1 MSELPQVVMVIEDNV
16 TMRNFLQACVA
27 GNGYDA
33 AVFDD
38 HDQAIAHYGAQP
50 SAAVILGLSWRN
62 PELPFTTIAALKR
75 IDASVPIVVL
85 PGQARTEALVR
96 AMHAGASDFIS
107 APFDETDVELVLA
120 RALGRARG
128 LPGPLRTR
136 GRCGDALRPTLVG
149 SSRFIERVRDFIDR
163 AAMTDEPVLISGDSG
178 TGKTLVARTII
189 AASARRDKPFVKVN
203 CASRQH
209 DLLEAEIFGLK
220 QELLGEAGLAAPG
233 KFESANHGTLVLDGV
248 GEMSEPLQL
257 RLLKLLQDNEYSP
270 LGRTRGSKLDV
281 RIIATASTDPERA
294 VCDGYLRQELFFRLN
309 VLSLQLLP
317 LRLRRDD
324 IPVLA
329 RHLLTKC
336 AHEFGVQAPELSP
349 QAMQILMEHDWP
361 GNVRELDN
369 VIRRIVLLG
378 AELSLEDEI
387 APSGGGTVADPQS
400 IAVPSPGG
408 LLALA
413 GGGSLKEA
421 ARSAAREVE
430 RALILRALEQTR
442 WNRRK
447 AADILGVSYRAQLKK
462 LRDINVPR
470 T

>member
-1 MSELPQVVMVIEDNV
+1 MSELPQVVMVIEDNA

-38 HDQAIAHYGAQP
+38 HDQAIARYRTQP
-50 SAAVILGLSWRN
+50 PAAVILGLSCRN

-75 IDASVPIVVL
+75 MNATVPIVVL
-85 PGQARTEALVR
+85 PGQARDTLVR
-96 AMHAGASDFIS
+96 AMQAGAADFIS
-107 APFDETDVELVLA
+107 APFDETDIEFVLA
-120 RALGRARG
+120 RALGRSAGPIGPARAREHG
-128 LPGPLRTR
+128 AGT
-136 GRCGDALRPTLVG
+136 AARPTLVG
-149 SSRFIERVRDFIDR
+149 STRFMERVRDFIDR

-178 TGKTLVARTII
+178 TGKTLVARAII

-203 CASRQH
+203 CASRQN
-209 DLLEAEIFGLK
+209 DLLEAEIFGLNE
-220 QELLGEAGLAAPG
+220 ELGNAGLAALG
-233 KFESANHGTLVLDGV
+233 KFASANQGTLVLDGI
-248 GEMSEPLQL
+248 GEMNEPLQI

-270 LGRTRGSKLDV
+270 HGRTRGAKPDV
-281 RIIATASTDPERA
+281 RIIATSSTDPERA
-294 VCDGYLRQELFFRLN
+294 VSDGYLREDLFFRLN

-329 RHLLTKC
+329 QHLLTRC
-336 AHEFGVQAPELSP
+336 SQEFHLQPPELSP
-349 QAMQILMEHDWP
+349 QAMQILMEHEWP

-369 VIRRIVLLG
+369 VMRRVVLLG
-378 AELSLEDEI
+378 AELSLEEEI
-387 APSGGGTVADPQS
+387 APSANAAIATDPAVA
-400 IAVPSPGG
+400 PSAGG

-421 ARSAAREVE
+421 ARTAAREVE

-447 AADILGVSYRAQLKK
+447 AADMLGVSYRALLKK